1 MSKGVM
7 GWRDTMGESVRWVS
21 EILRL
26 SVMEEKDT
34 LHCAMC
40 ICFIQRDKR
49 DIARGETYK
58 RDRVTCSVER
68 ERGRGEEKKR

>member
-1 MSKGVM
+1 
-7 GWRDTMGESVRWVS
+7 
-21 EILRL
+21 
-26 SVMEEKDT
+26 MEEKDT

-68 ERGRGEEKKR
+68 ERERGEEKKR